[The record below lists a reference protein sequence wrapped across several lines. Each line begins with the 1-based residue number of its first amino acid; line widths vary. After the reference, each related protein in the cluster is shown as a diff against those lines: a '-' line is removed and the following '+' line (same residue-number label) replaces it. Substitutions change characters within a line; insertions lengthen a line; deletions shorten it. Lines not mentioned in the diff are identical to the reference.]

1 MGAEVPKPDDPHDG
15 AGRVNRG
22 AGKVAGSSASGRE
35 GPVSAGP
42 DPRDLARFV
51 HAQENVYER
60 ALEELRAGHKRS
72 HWMWFVF
79 PQLEGL
85 GSSAT
90 SSRYAIRSI
99 QEARKYLR
107 HPVLGARLA
116 ECTAAVNQHD
126 GRSARQI
133 FGTPDDRKF
142 RSSMTLF
149 ALVAG
154 ADSVFTSA
162 LEKYFAGE
170 RDARTIEL
178 LGRASEDDR

>member
-1 MGAEVPKPDDPHDG
+1 MGAKVPKPDDPLDG

-22 AGKVAGSSASGRE
+22 AGNVAGSPASGRD
-35 GPVSAGP
+35 GPGSGGP
-42 DPRDLARFV
+42 DPYDLARFV
-51 HAQENVYER
+51 HAQQNVYER

-79 PQLEGL
+79 PQIDGL
-85 GSSAT
+85 GSSAM
-90 SSRYAIRSI
+90 SRRYAIRSI
-99 QEARKYLR
+99 REAREYLR

-116 ECTAAVNQHD
+116 ECTAAVNELD

-149 ALVAG
+149 ELVDG
-154 ADSVFTSA
+154 ADSVFASA
-162 LEKYFAGE
+162 LVKYFAGE

-178 LGRASEDDR
+178 LRRASEGDL